1 MMLANKFGGIPVVNF
16 DGELSG
22 MVTESDI
29 FRLVAE
35 RGID

>member
-1 MMLANKFGGIPVVNF
+1 VVNSV
-16 DGELSG
+16 GRLVG

-29 FRLVAE
+29 FRMVAE